1 LNVNGL
7 VQQPNCGLTA
17 PARCPSVNGTILSP
31 VHLVGG
37 HGQEIPMKNAGL
49 IAAGIAGAALLTVGA
64 GFALGGAANSPAP
77 LESSV
82 SADEPRGMTEAQMEA
97 RIADERAAAEAR
109 AQARIDCQAKRQEES
124 NKGAL
129 IGGVAGAV
137 IGSNV
142 AGDGAKSEGGVIGAL
157 AGASVGRNVAKDR
170 VDC

>member
-7 VQQPNCGLTA
+7 AHQPNCGVTA
-17 PARCPSVNGTILSP
+17 PARFPSVNGTILP
-31 VHLVGG
+31 PMHLVGEQR
-37 HGQEIPMKNAGL
+37 QEDPMKNGGL
-49 IAAGIAGAALLTVGA
+49 IAAGVAGAALLTVGA
-64 GFALGGAANSPAP
+64 GFALNSANGPAP
-77 LESSV
+77 IEEARL
-82 SADEPRGMTEAQMEA
+82 ADEPGGMTEAQMEA

-124 NKGAL
+124 NKGAVV
-129 IGGVAGAV
+129 GGIAGAV